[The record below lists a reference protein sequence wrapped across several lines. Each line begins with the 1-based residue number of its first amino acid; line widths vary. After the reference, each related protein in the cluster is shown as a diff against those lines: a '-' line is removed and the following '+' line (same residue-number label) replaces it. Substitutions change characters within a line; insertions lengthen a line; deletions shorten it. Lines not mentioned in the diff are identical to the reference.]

1 MEVMNMNVKDITA
14 LIDHLEKSS
23 LVELEL
29 KIGDS
34 ELALRKKE
42 AFSGDEEQSRSAGK
56 TVSETPVQLSEHP
69 APALPQ
75 ADGDTINAP
84 IVGTFYRAASP
95 DSPSFVEEG
104 STVKAGQTLCI
115 LEAMKVMNELEADFD
130 CRIVSVLVENGDM
143 VEYGTPLFVVERI

>member
-1 MEVMNMNVKDITA
+1 MEVMNMNVKDITT

-34 ELALRKKE
+34 ELALRKRE
-42 AFSGDEEQSRSAGK
+42 AFSGDEEQPRTAGK
-56 TVSETPVQLSEHP
+56 TVSRPQVQVSEKP
-69 APALPQ
+69 APSVPPVH
-75 ADGDTINAP
+75 DDTINAP
-84 IVGTFYRAASP
+84 IVGTFYRSASP
-95 DSPSFVEEG
+95 DSPPFVEEG
-104 STVKAGQTLCI
+104 STVKAGQTICI

-130 CRIVSVLVENGDM
+130 CRIVSVLIENGDM